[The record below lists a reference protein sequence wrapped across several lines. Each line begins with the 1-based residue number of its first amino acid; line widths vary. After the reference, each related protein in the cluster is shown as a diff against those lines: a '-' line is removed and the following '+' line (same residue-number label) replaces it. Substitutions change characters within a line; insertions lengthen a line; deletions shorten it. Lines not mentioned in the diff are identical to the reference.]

1 MSEAWAPTLL
11 DVGSCIPTRTAN
23 VNLPGEDRYLGT
35 FTSDTNP
42 NATQA
47 QDRID
52 KAVEDVKAAC
62 TLISTVLQ
70 PAAKNAAMW
79 RAAADL
85 ELAYPDRNADANY
98 YAQLDARARYEWDL
112 FLKAAA
118 QQDGTTASATPIYYM
133 PDPPWWGDRN
143 DI

>member
-1 MSEAWAPTLL
+1 MTEAWAPTLE
-11 DVGSCIPTRTAN
+11 DVGTCIPTRTAN
-23 VNLPGEDRYLGT
+23 VNLPGDDTYLGT
-35 FTSDTNP
+35 FTSDTRP
-42 NATQA
+42 TDTQA
-47 QDRID
+47 QNRID
-52 KAVEDVKAAC
+52 KAVNDVIAAC
-62 TLISTVLQ
+62 TGIDTNLE

-118 QQDGTTASATPIYYM
+118 QQGDTVASAVPQWYM
-133 PDPPWWGDRN
+133 PQPPWWGDRT